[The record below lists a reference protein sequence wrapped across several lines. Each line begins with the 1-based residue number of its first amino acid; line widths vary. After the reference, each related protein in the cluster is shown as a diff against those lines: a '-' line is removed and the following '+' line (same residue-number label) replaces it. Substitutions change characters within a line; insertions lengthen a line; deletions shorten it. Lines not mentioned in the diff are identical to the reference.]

1 MKAMRWF
8 GCFKGRVE
16 EVPVCAQVLL
26 IKPYHYTEEFKEFL
40 LWLEGE
46 LSERG
51 YEARYLDK
59 DWFQEVNGDE
69 RNVMLGIEDVT
80 ALLYFLEKDK

>member
-1 MKAMRWF
+1 MRWH
-8 GCFKGRVE
+8 KEKVE
-16 EVPVCAQVLL
+16 EEHVYAQDLL

-51 YEARYLDK
+51 SETRYLDK
-59 DWFQEVNGDE
+59 DWFQETNGKE